1 MEVWTPF
8 TIKMSTVKDYEIV
21 TAFVNKLFSTDEFM
35 IDCKYDKSNL
45 SIFIEDELADEY
57 DIVFFADIFSDLLCK
72 CADNQ
77 QNPEIK
83 KALESV
89 CFVIQGH
96 TSYGGCGEDIDFI
109 IEKKAGIISVGTTCN
124 YYSYCAFSDYK
135 EFCDELEYSCPNVRE
150 IISEDEFDPKCEYRV
165 STHGDIFTADT
176 VEYEYTTH
184 FVGKLND
191 PRSSWRED
199 LKKALLKLPMGE
211 VYDRVSEIC
220 TV

>member
-21 TAFVNKLFSTDEFM
+21 KAFINKLFSTDEFM
-35 IDCKYDKSNL
+35 IDCKYDRSNL
-45 SIFIEDELADEY
+45 SISIEDELADEY
-57 DIVFFADIFSDLLCK
+57 DIFFFADVFSDLLCK

-124 YYSYCAFSDYK
+124 YYSYCGVPDYK
-135 EFCDELEYSCPNVRE
+135 EFCDELEYTCPNVRE
-150 IISEDEFDPKCEYRV
+150 IIGENEFDPKCEYRV
-165 STHGDIFTADT
+165 STNGDIFTADT
-176 VEYEYTTH
+176 AEYEYAAH
-184 FVGKLND
+184 FVGELND
-191 PRSSWRED
+191 TRPYWANN
-199 LKKALLKLPMGE
+199 LKKAILNLSADE
-211 VYDRVSEIC
+211 VYNLVSEIC
-220 TV
+220 AV